1 MVRVSNCARGSALAT
16 VMAVL
21 LGPLLLSQSPQ
32 ATEVLPVC
40 TPTEEAMQAC
50 VASGGKMNT
59 LTCQC
64 ELPISKPTQPCAVVC
79 PDGKIDP
86 VTCACI
92 KDN

>member
-1 MVRVSNCARGSALAT
+1 
-16 VMAVL
+16 
-21 LGPLLLSQSPQ
+21 
-32 ATEVLPVC
+32 
-40 TPTEEAMQAC
+40 MQAC

-86 VTCACI
+86 ATCACI